1 MNLYNILR
9 FCNGGRG
16 TRADWDLRYSTRGK
30 DKVRRCS
37 RGTEWNSV
45 ITVLRDK
52 TRQETGTRKLEAYL
66 IYKRLLKEKREQKET
81 TKGN

>member
-1 MNLYNILR
+1 MASQQLEI
-9 FCNGGRG
+9 CNGGRG
-16 TRADWDLRYSTRGK
+16 TRADWDPRYSTRGK
-30 DKVRRCS
+30 DKALRCS

-45 ITVLRDK
+45 IAVLRDK
-52 TRQETGTRKLEAYL
+52 TRQETGTRKLGAYL